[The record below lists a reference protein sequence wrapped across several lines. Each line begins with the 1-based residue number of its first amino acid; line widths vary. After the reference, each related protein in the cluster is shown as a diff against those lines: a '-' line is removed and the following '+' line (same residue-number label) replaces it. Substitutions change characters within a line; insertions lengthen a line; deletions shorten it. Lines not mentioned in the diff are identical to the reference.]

1 MALNQATAHELS
13 ARLQQG
19 EITARQL
26 AEAALDRIGAI
37 DGQINA
43 FISVDPEGTLAHA
56 DDIDQRRAAGAALGP
71 LAGIPLALKDVLCV
85 RGGRTTCGSK
95 ILEHFIAP
103 YDATAVERLR
113 TADAVFIGKTNMDEF
128 AMGSSCENSY
138 FGPTLNPCDPE
149 RVPGGSSGGSAAAVA
164 ADETILALGSDT
176 GGSVRQPASYCGV
189 VGLKPT
195 YGRVSRYGLIAYAS
209 SLDQIGPVTKD
220 VEDAALLL
228 QAIAGHDPRDSTSST
243 APVPDYRAAL
253 KGDVRG
259 LKVGLAREHF
269 PAALDAEVAA
279 AAQDAANALANAG
292 AELVDVELPVASHPE
307 YCISTYYIIAMA
319 EASANLAR
327 YDGVK
332 YGYRAEG
339 GADLQEMY
347 LHTRSEGF
355 GTEVKRRI
363 MLGAYALSAGYYDAY
378 YRKAQQVRT
387 LIREDFARAFESC
400 DVLIS
405 PVAPNHRLPPRRT
418 TRRSLADVPQRHL
431 HSLGQPR
438 RDSGHIRALCPQP
451 QRLAHWRPT
460 IGPTPRRSSPAGRS
474 LCSRTGS
481 SLRFTR

>member
-19 EITARQL
+19 AITARQL
-26 AEAALDRIGAI
+26 AEAALDRIDAI

-43 FISVDPEGTLAHA
+43 FISVDPEGALARA
-56 DDIDQRRAAGAALGP
+56 DDIDQRRVAGAALGP

-113 TADAVFIGKTNMDEF
+113 TAEAVFIGKTNMDEF

-253 KGDVRG
+253 TGDIRG
-259 LKVGLAREHF
+259 LKVGLAHEHF

-279 AAQDAANALANAG
+279 AAQDAANALVDAG
-292 AELVDVELPVASHPE
+292 AELVDVELPVAGHPE

-339 GADLQEMY
+339 NADLQEMY
-347 LHTRSEGF
+347 LQTRSEGF

-387 LIREDFARAFESC
+387 LIREDFARAFAAC
-400 DVLIS
+400 DVLLS
-405 PVAPNHRLPPRRT
+405 PVAPTTAFRLGEQLDDPLQMYLNDIYTVSVNLAGIPAISVPFAQSRSGLPIGVQLLAPPLKEAR
-418 TRRSLADVPQRHL
+418 L
-431 HSLGQPR
+431 LGAAYALE
-438 RDSGHIRALCPQP
+438 RA
-451 QRLAHWRPT
+451 
-460 IGPTPRRSSPAGRS
+460 AG
-474 LCSRTGS
+474 
-481 SLRFTR
+481 

>member
-1 MALNQATAHELS
+1 MGLNQATAHELS
-13 ARLQQG
+13 VRLQQG

-26 AEAALDRIGAI
+26 VEAALDRIGAI

-43 FISVDPEGTLAHA
+43 FISVDPEGALAHA
-56 DDIDQRRAAGAALGP
+56 DDIDQRRTAGAALGL

-113 TADAVFIGKTNMDEF
+113 AADAVFIGKTNMDEF

-138 FGPTLNPCDPE
+138 FGPTLNPRDPE

-195 YGRVSRYGLIAYAS
+195 YGRISRYGLIAYAS

-228 QAIAGHDPRDSTSST
+228 QTIAGHDPRDPTSST

-253 KGDVRG
+253 NGDVRG
-259 LKVGLAREHF
+259 LRVGLAHEHF

-279 AAQDAANALANAG
+279 AAQNAANALVDAG
-292 AELVDVELPVASHPE
+292 AALVDVELPVAGHPE

-339 GADLQEMY
+339 GSDLQEMY
-347 LHTRSEGF
+347 WQTRSEGF

-387 LIREDFARAFESC
+387 LICQDFTRAFAAC

-405 PVAPNHRLPPRRT
+405 PVAPTVAFRLGEQLDDPLQMYLNDIYTAAVNLAGIPAISVPFAQSHGDLPIGVQLLAPPLEEARLLRT
-418 TRRSLADVPQRHL
+418 AHTLE
-431 HSLGQPR
+431 
-438 RDSGHIRALCPQP
+438 RA
-451 QRLAHWRPT
+451 A
-460 IGPTPRRSSPAGRS
+460 A
-474 LCSRTGS
+474 
-481 SLRFTR
+481 